1 MSQVS
6 LKNYTNS
13 DANIQNIEP
22 SQDKYSYQDEVF
34 CLSKT
39 AELSVS
45 LMSLE

>member
-6 LKNYTNS
+6 LKNYTIR
-13 DANIQNIEP
+13 DANFKILNRLE
-22 SQDKYSYQDEVF
+22 YSYQDEVF

-45 LMSLE
+45 